1 MLRALPLVAGSVCMR
16 LALCY
21 ATPMADRIGGLTGR
35 RCRASLGPVHRIGLK
50 AKGKALRAR

>member
-35 RCRASLGPVHRIGLK
+35 RCRASLSPVHRIGLK
-50 AKGKALRAR
+50 AKGKAL